1 MMHQMLQLNY
11 LDDETEVIRGIIER
25 RRQRRMP
32 RERRYWVR
40 PWLDVGRRL
49 QFGQFHR
56 LMPEL
61 RHEDPASFIN
71 YIRIQ
76 PQMFDELVSKN
87 NTKSHQERHQLQES
101 HRTRDEDSNCFET
114 SGQW

>member
-32 RERRYWVR
+32 RERRCWVH

-76 PQMFDELVSKN
+76 PQMFDELVQRI
-87 NTKSHQERHQLQES
+87 TPR
-101 HRTRDEDSNCFET
+101 ET
-114 SGQW
+114 PTTGKP